1 MIRPFRAGDLQ
12 PVLQIWLDSNTTAH
26 SFISPSYWQDRRELV
41 HKALPNADVY
51 LYELEGAVVGF
62 IGLSGD
68 EVEGLF
74 VAEGRRS
81 CGIGKALLDYVKARH
96 PHLALYVYE
105 KNTRAMRFYLRE
117 GFIPS
122 FCRTAPDTGEAEYY
136 MEFAVPSS

>member
-1 MIRPFRAGDLQ
+1 MSLRILLADDEKEFVDTLAERLSLRGFAPYVVYDGISALQAATPEKPDVVVLDLFM
-12 PVLQIWLDSNTTAH
+12 P
-26 SFISPSYWQDRRELV
+26 
-41 HKALPNADVY
+41 
-51 LYELEGAVVGF
+51 
-62 IGLSGD
+62 GLSGD

>member
-51 LYELEGAVVGF
+51 VYELEGAVVGF

-105 KNTRAMRFYLRE
+105 KNTRAMRFYLSL
-117 GFIPS
+117 IHI
-122 FCRTAPDTGEAEYY
+122 
-136 MEFAVPSS
+136 

>member
-1 MIRPFRAGDLQ
+1 MCIR
-12 PVLQIWLDSNTTAH
+12 
-26 SFISPSYWQDRRELV
+26 DR
-41 HKALPNADVY
+41 HKALAKADVY
-51 LYELEGAVVGF
+51 VYELEGAVVGF

-81 CGIGKALLDYVKARH
+81 CGIGQALLDYVKARH

-117 GFIPS
+117 GFIPVS
-122 FCRTAPDTGEAEYY
+122 YTHLDVYK
-136 MEFAVPSS
+136 SQL